1 MFESYDLNTFKWILL
16 ALSGFLIGLSKT
28 GLPGFGI
35 LIVPLMAM
43 VVPGMKSAGLLLPLL
58 IFADLLAI
66 WVHRRNCLWRHILR
80 TIGPALAGIVAGFLL
95 MLWINGVSAKFP
107 PDRPAIAN
115 SDIIMNRIIGG
126 IVLFMLGLRQWQT
139 RFLTP
144 DKQDRIP
151 HNLPFAFVM
160 GFLAGLTTMLANAAG
175 PVMILYLLSV
185 RLPKTQFVG
194 TSAWFFFIVNWLK
207 VPLHTQLATLTPVTF
222 LLDACLIPAILAG
235 GLLGLLA
242 LKHIPQHM
250 FDKVVLILALA
261 AAIKLLL

>member
-1 MFESYDLNTFKWILL
+1 MFESYDLSVLDWILL
-16 ALSGFLIGLSKT
+16 ALSGLLIGVSKT

-58 IFADLLAI
+58 IFADLFAI
-66 WVHRRNCLWRHILR
+66 WVHRRNCLWLHILR
-80 TIGPALAGIVAGFLL
+80 TVGPALAGIVAAFIL
-95 MLWINGVSAKFP
+95 MRAINVAATDPDASA
-107 PDRPAIAN
+107 RA
-115 SDIIMNRIIGG
+115 DILMNRIIGG
-126 IVLFMLGLRQWQT
+126 IVLFMLALRWWQT

-151 HNLPFAFVM
+151 HNLPFALVM

-175 PVMILYLLSV
+175 PVMILYLLAV

-207 VPLHTQLATLTPVTF
+207 VPFHTQLATLTMETF
-222 LLDACLIPAILAG
+222 LLDAMLIPTILAG
-235 GLLGLLA
+235 GLLGLVA
-242 LKHIPQHM
+242 LKLIQQHT
-250 FDKVVLILALA
+250 FDKLVLILALA
-261 AAIKLLL
+261 AALKLLF

>member
-1 MFESYDLNTFKWILL
+1 MFESYDLTTFKWILL
-16 ALSGFLIGLSKT
+16 ALSGLLIGVSKT

-58 IFADLLAI
+58 IFADLFAI

-80 TIGPALAGIVAGFLL
+80 TVGPALAGIVAGFLL
-95 MLWINGVSAKFP
+95 MRSIGV
-107 PDRPAIAN
+107 DRPG
-115 SDIIMNRIIGG
+115 SDVTMNRIIGG
-126 IVLFMLGLRQWQT
+126 IVLFMLALRGWQT

-151 HNLPFAFVM
+151 HNLPFAFAM

-175 PVMILYLLSV
+175 PVMILYLLAV
-185 RLPKTQFVG
+185 RLPKIHFVG

-207 VPLHTQLATLTPVTF
+207 VPFHTQLATLTPETF
-222 LLDACLIPAILAG
+222 LLDACLIPAILIG
-235 GLLGLLA
+235 GILGLVA
-242 LKHIPQHM
+242 LKRIPQHA
-250 FDKVVLILALA
+250 FDRLVFILALI
-261 AAIKLLL
+261 AAIYLLLP

>member
-1 MFESYDLNTFKWILL
+1 MFESNGLNTFDWILL
-16 ALSGFLIGLSKT
+16 ALSGLLIGVSKT

-58 IFADLLAI
+58 IFADLFAI

-80 TIGPALAGIVAGFLL
+80 TVGPALAGIVAAFFL
-95 MLWINGVSAKFP
+95 M
-107 PDRPAIAN
+107 RAIGAGDPK
-115 SDIIMNRIIGG
+115 SDILMNRIIGG

-144 DKQDRIP
+144 EKQDRIP

-175 PVMILYLLSV
+175 PVMILYLLAV

-207 VPLHTQLATLTPVTF
+207 VPFHTQLDTLTMETF
-222 LLDACLIPAILAG
+222 LLDACLIPAILVG
-235 GLLGLLA
+235 GILGLVA
-242 LKHIPQHM
+242 LKRIPQNA
-250 FDKVVLILALA
+250 FDKLVLVLALA
-261 AAIKLLL
+261 AAMKLLL